1 MLPEAPVPA
10 KRKQALL
17 VAGAMT
23 SCGIAV
29 WALLT
34 GPPLHVSTVLAAACV
49 VLGIAA
55 VVYVGWPDSDGFLI
69 RLHGRRKSGGRDG
82 GPAGRGRSGIPGT
95 APAPAGRPVLRAVAR
110 LMPPAAGRRWL
121 AEANSL
127 LFELALG
134 QRRQAVR
141 SYLRSAPALIV
152 AMWAG
157 QLSRRA
163 RSRRRRGLPDR
174 ERD

>member
-1 MLPEAPVPA
+1 ML
-10 KRKQALL
+10 
-17 VAGAMT
+17 G
-23 SCGIAV
+23 
-29 WALLT
+29 
-34 GPPLHVSTVLAAACV
+34 
-49 VLGIAA
+49 
-55 VVYVGWPDSDGFLI
+55 
-69 RLHGRRKSGGRDG
+69 
-82 GPAGRGRSGIPGT
+82 
-95 APAPAGRPVLRAVAR
+95 AVAR

-121 AEANSL
+121 AEADSL
-127 LFELALG
+127 LFELASG

-174 ERD
+174 DRD